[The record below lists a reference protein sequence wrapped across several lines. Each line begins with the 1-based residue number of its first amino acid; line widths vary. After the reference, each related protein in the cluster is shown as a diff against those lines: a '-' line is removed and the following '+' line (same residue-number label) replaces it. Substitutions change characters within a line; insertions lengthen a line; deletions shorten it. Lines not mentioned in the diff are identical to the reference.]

1 MKERAVPLAAFL
13 RRKKRLRRELA
24 RLPIEDKI
32 ACLVDL
38 QKMIHAVRK
47 GYPVWNIGRDIA
59 GRGLP
64 APPRGRTGGGR

>member
-1 MKERAVPLAAFL
+1 MNYKDGSLEAFL
-13 RRKKRLRRELA
+13 RRKKRLRRVLA

-38 QKMIHAVRK
+38 QKTIHAVRK
-47 GYPVWNIGRDIA
+47 DYRVWNIAQDIA

-64 APPRGRTGGGR
+64 APRS